1 MISIIN
7 YISASRR
14 LKSFQDTI
22 VQLGGEHEAPLQMRA
37 QRDIIA
43 MEKEYYHEEMVD
55 FFFCTFIVSM
65 ASLMIFVT
73 YYVFYM
79 KGTS

>member
-14 LKSFQDTI
+14 LKAFQETI

-37 QRDIIA
+37 QRDIIQ
-43 MEKEYYHEEMVD
+43 MEKRYYHDEMLD
-55 FFFCTFIVSM
+55 LFFITGIVV
-65 ASLMIFVT
+65 ALLFFVGVT
-73 YYVFYM
+73 YYVFNL
-79 KGTS
+79 KG